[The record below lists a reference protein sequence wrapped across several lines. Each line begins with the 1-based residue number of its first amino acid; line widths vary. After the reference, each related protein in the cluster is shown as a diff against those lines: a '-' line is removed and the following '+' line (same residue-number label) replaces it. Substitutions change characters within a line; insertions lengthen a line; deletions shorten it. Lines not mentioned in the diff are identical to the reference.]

1 MKEEQRENEEELQ
14 PTIQVKHLP
23 LLLRPNQTC
32 ELFGIDLKA
41 LHKLETSGR
50 VMAIRIG
57 PKKIQRRYSPV
68 AVAKALGVDLM
79 AENYTLVAGMDFTR
93 ELGGKLA
100 DSSDAVLAK
109 TRQLVKEELQGLRQ
123 SVGEIVRNEINA
135 ALQNTVANPGKQKRA
150 HGHKHESLVLAH
162 HFFCRSKR

>member
-1 MKEEQRENEEELQ
+1 MKDLQRENEMEIQ

-23 LLLRPNQTC
+23 LLLRPKQTC

-50 VMAIRIG
+50 VKAVRIG
-57 PKKIQRRYSPV
+57 PKKVQRRYSPV

-100 DSSDAVLAK
+100 DSGDAVLAK
-109 TRQLVKEELQGLRQ
+109 TRQLIKDELQGLSQ
-123 SVGEIVRNEINA
+123 SVGEIVRSEINN
-135 ALQNTVANPGKQKRA
+135 ALQNTVVKR
-150 HGHKHESLVLAH
+150 KPEP
-162 HFFCRSKR
+162 RSQEHLIRNYVPPPMPTGY

>member
-1 MKEEQRENEEELQ
+1 MEIQ

-23 LLLRPNQTC
+23 LLLRPKQTC

-50 VMAIRIG
+50 VKAVRIG
-57 PKKIQRRYSPV
+57 PKKVQRRYSPV

-79 AENYTLVAGMDFTR
+79 AENYTLVAGMDFAR
-93 ELGGKLA
+93 EVGGKLA

-109 TRQLVKEELQGLRQ
+109 TRQLIKDELQGLRQ
-123 SVGEIVRNEINA
+123 SVGEIVRNEVNK
-135 ALQNTVANPGKQKRA
+135 ALQNTVVRRKP
-150 HGHKHESLVLAH
+150 ESRPQEHLIRNYVPPPMPTGY
-162 HFFCRSKR
+162 

>member
-1 MKEEQRENEEELQ
+1 MKDLQGENEVQLQ

-23 LLLRPNQTC
+23 LLLRPKKTC

-50 VMAIRIG
+50 VEAVRIG
-57 PKKIQRRYSPV
+57 PMKVQRRYSPV

-93 ELGGKLA
+93 ELGGKLV
-100 DSSDAVLAK
+100 DSGDAVLAK
-109 TRQLVKEELQGLRQ
+109 TRQLIKDELQGLRQ
-123 SVGEIVRNEINA
+123 SVGEIVRSEVNE
-135 ALQNTVANPGKQKRA
+135 ALQNTVVKR
-150 HGHKHESLVLAH
+150 KPEP
-162 HFFCRSKR
+162 RSQEHLIRNYVPPPMSTGY